1 MEFLFIELQK
11 NEQPL
16 YEQIYE
22 QIRNK
27 ITDNELKPGDKL
39 PSKRKLASFL
49 EVSQTTIE
57 LAYAQ
62 LHAEGYIR
70 SEARRGFFVEQIDE
84 LTPVSAPI
92 TIAPS
97 LEQERPSYDY
107 DFSPGTIDT
116 SEFPFATWRKYAKEI
131 IDASYQDLLQLGH
144 PQGDVE
150 LRSEIAQY
158 IAHSRGVHC
167 TPEQI
172 IIGSGTE
179 QLMALLL
186 RMLGNQ
192 SLFAIENPGYLQMHP
207 VFEHHHHPVV
217 PIDVDQDG
225 MIVEQ
230 LIQSEAT
237 AAFVTPSHQ
246 FPTGAVLSAS
256 RKATLLN
263 WAYARKERFIVE
275 DDYDSEFRYS
285 GRPIPALKSLDQ
297 HGKVIYMSTFSKAFM
312 PSLRMAYMV
321 LPPAL
326 YETFKYDVIQYAAT
340 VPRFD
345 QQIVARFMKN
355 GHFARHLNRMRTVYK
370 RKMQTVIDTLS
381 TLSPKLTFFGEHAG
395 MHVMIQLEDD
405 RTEEHLLSLAHKQ
418 NIRLIGISQYY
429 VQRTEQRATFL
440 LGFGGIPNDQIEN
453 AIHTLWRSWD
463 LSL

>member
-11 NEQPL
+11 NNQPL

-22 QIRNK
+22 QVRNK
-27 ITDNELKPGDKL
+27 IADNELQPGDKL
-39 PSKRKLASFL
+39 PSKRKLANFL

-84 LTPVSAPI
+84 LTPVSAPVAL
-92 TIAPS
+92 TETEETQKLPY
-97 LEQERPSYDY
+97 LY

-131 IDASYQDLLQLGH
+131 IDESYQDLLQLGH
-144 PQGDVE
+144 PQGDAE
-150 LRSEIAQY
+150 LRSEIAHY
-158 IAHSRGVHC
+158 IAHSRGVQC

-186 RMLGNQ
+186 RMLGEQ

-207 VFEHHHHPVV
+207 VFEHHHHPIV

-256 RKATLLN
+256 RKAALLN
-263 WAYARKERFIVE
+263 WAYARKERFIIE

-285 GRPIPALKSLDQ
+285 GRPIPSLKSLDQ
-297 HGKVIYMSTFSKAFM
+297 HRKVIYMSTFSKAFM

-321 LPPAL
+321 LPPTL

-345 QQIVARFMKN
+345 QHIVARFMQN

-370 RKMQTVIDTLS
+370 RKMQAVIETLDTF
-381 TLSPKLTFFGEHAG
+381 SPTLTFFGEHAG
-395 MHVMIQLEDD
+395 MHVMIQLDDD
-405 RTEEHLLSLAHKQ
+405 RSETQLVSLAKQQ
-418 NIRLIGISQYY
+418 NIRIVGISQYY
-429 VQRTEQRATFL
+429 VQRAEQRPTFL
-440 LGFGGIPNDQIEN
+440 LGFGGIPNEQIPK
-453 AIHTLWRSWD
+453 AIH
-463 LSL
+463 SLLTCWEL